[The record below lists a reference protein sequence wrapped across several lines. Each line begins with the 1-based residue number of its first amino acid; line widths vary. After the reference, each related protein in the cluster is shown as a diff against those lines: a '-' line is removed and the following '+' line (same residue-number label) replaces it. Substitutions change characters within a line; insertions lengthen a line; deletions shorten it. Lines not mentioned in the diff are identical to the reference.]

1 MVNLEGLLTPR
12 EAAKRLGIHEESIRR
27 LLRSGNLHGEKIGNQ
42 WFIPRTELDRFAG
55 GYDPKTGKLRRLL

>member
-1 MVNLEGLLTPR
+1 MVNLEGFLTPR

-42 WFIPRTELDRFAG
+42 WFIQRDRLEAFATA
-55 GYDPKTGKLRRLL
+55 YDPKTGKLQR